1 MILKKLNIPLSVIQV
16 DDINSI
22 DFSLTPLFLG
32 KTEDELSVVLPTKS
46 VPATTLA
53 REDNW
58 SGIKIEGVLDF
69 SLVGILAKISTLLAD
84 NNISIFAVS
93 TYNTDYVL
101 VKEQVCTK
109 AVEVLRNQQ
118 YEVFES

>member
-1 MILKKLNIPLSVIQV
+1 MQINLLPDKFSVYQVTDLTNINLVKPMFIG
-16 DDINSI
+16 ITN
-22 DFSLTPLFLG
+22 
-32 KTEDELSVVLPTKS
+32 DELSVVSPTNT
-46 VPATTLA
+46 VPEETIK

-58 SGIKIEGVLDF
+58 KAFQIQGVLDF
-69 SLVGILAKISTLLAD
+69 SLVGILAKISSILAE

>member
-32 KTEDELSVVLPTKS
+32 KTEDEISVVLPTES
-46 VPATTLA
+46 VPAATLA

-84 NNISIFAVS
+84 NNISIFAIS
-93 TYNTDYVL
+93 TFNTDYIL
-101 VKEQVCTK
+101 VKDDKIEQTTEVLTK
-109 AVEVLRNQQ
+109 AG
-118 YEVFES
+118 YEFQD